1 MRIRR
6 LKRRAPRKFQL
17 RKAMFVLPN
26 LFTLSSVFCGLL
38 AITKAIEGG
47 NANLQTACLSI
58 FFGLFFDM
66 ADGRVARLTK
76 TQSDFGVQIDSLAD
90 TVTFGVAPAIVAWA
104 WGLSNFDGLGLFT
117 VFMFLS
123 CGVIRLARF
132 NVMAARNS
140 GPDGFFLGIPIPL
153 GAGLIISPVLYDLET
168 MGNFLNPQ
176 LYIALVI
183 FVSLLM
189 VSNVRYRSF
198 KKTAWSA
205 PRVAFLLSLIG
216 GFIVLAFTLKTSLTL
231 FLYASSFTMLGVA
244 ESVLGFLFKRKRQV
258 DHELSAALDEP
269 PEFETQDPAVK

>member
-1 MRIRR
+1 
-6 LKRRAPRKFQL
+6 
-17 RKAMFVLPN
+17 MFVLPN

-90 TVTFGVAPAIVAWA
+90 TITFGVAPAIVAWA
-104 WGLSNFDGLGLFT
+104 WGLSNFEGFGLFT

-123 CGVIRLARF
+123 CGVISLARF
-132 NVMAARNS
+132 NVMAARNA

-168 MGNFLNPQ
+168 MG
-176 LYIALVI
+176 
-183 FVSLLM
+183 
-189 VSNVRYRSF
+189 
-198 KKTAWSA
+198 
-205 PRVAFLLSLIG
+205 
-216 GFIVLAFTLKTSLTL
+216 
-231 FLYASSFTMLGVA
+231 
-244 ESVLGFLFKRKRQV
+244 GFLIQSFI
-258 DHELSAALDEP
+258 SA
-269 PEFETQDPAVK
+269 

>member
-1 MRIRR
+1 
-6 LKRRAPRKFQL
+6 
-17 RKAMFVLPN
+17 MFVLPN

-38 AITKAIEGG
+38 AITKALEGG

-104 WGLSNFDGLGLFT
+104 WGLSQFDGLGLFT
-117 VFMFLS
+117 IFMFLS

-132 NVMAARNS
+132 NVMAARNA

-168 MGNFLNPQ
+168 LGSFLNAQ
-176 LYIALVI
+176 AYIGLVI

-198 KKTAWSA
+198 KKTSWSA
-205 PRVAFLLSLIG
+205 PRIAFLVSLIV
-216 GFIVLAFTLKTSLTL
+216 GFIVLAFTLETSLTL
-231 FLYASSFTMLGVA
+231 FLYASSFTVLGVA
-244 ESVLGFLFKRKRQV
+244 ESLIGFFFKRPHTI
-258 DHELSAALDEP
+258 DIDLSTSGLQEP
-269 PEFETQDPAVK
+269 PEFEPQDSTTK

>member
-1 MRIRR
+1 
-6 LKRRAPRKFQL
+6 
-17 RKAMFVLPN
+17 MFVLPN

-90 TVTFGVAPAIVAWA
+90 TITFGVAPAIVAWA
-104 WGLSNFDGLGLFT
+104 WGLSNFEGFGLFT

-132 NVMAARNS
+132 NVMTARNA

-168 MGNFLNPQ
+168 MGGFLDPK
-176 LYIALVI
+176 LYIGLVI
-183 FVSLLM
+183 AVSLLM

-198 KKTAWSA
+198 KKTSWSV
-205 PRVAFLLSLIG
+205 PRIAILISLIV
-216 GFIVLAFTLKTSLTL
+216 GFIVLAFTLETSLTL
-231 FLYASSFTMLGVA
+231 FLYASSFTALGVA
-244 ESVLGFLFKRKRQV
+244 ENLIGLLFKRQTTTQ
-258 DHELSAALDEP
+258 ETPSSTTLPEP
-269 PEFETQDPAVK
+269 PELDTPDSLLK